1 MKVLKTEA
9 INEMCSKKFNRSDD
23 GGNGGRFV
31 PTAVKPGDR
40 VYIVAV
46 PDRTDRGALLLEGT
60 VGVITR
66 HPESET
72 SAAVMRGGEIDLS
85 VGGPACELRR
95 NRLPISGLYGAGADR
110 ARYGM
115 GLSAGSYVYRRAEDA
130 VSAYIKESAT
140 REMEQRTEQEQRTE
154 RDQRTEQ
161 EERTEQ
167 EQRTERDD
175 VRAGEIL
182 RAARAALLLRLL
194 LLRHGMQN
202 L

>member
-1 MKVLKTEA
+1 MRKTEA
-9 INEMCSKKFNRSDD
+9 INEMCSKKFNNHGD
-23 GGNGGRFV
+23 GGSGRFV
-31 PTAVKPGDR
+31 PTAVKPGDK

-66 HPESET
+66 HPASDT

-85 VGGPACELRR
+85 VGGSACELRR

-115 GLSAGSYVYRRAEDA
+115 GLAAGSYVYRRAEDA

-140 REMEQRTEQEQRTE
+140 REAEQREKQNEKTEQEQG
-154 RDQRTEQ
+154 TEQ
-161 EERTEQ
+161 MEQERMTEQ
-167 EQRTERDD
+167 DD
-175 VRAGEIL
+175 TRAGEIL
-182 RAARAALLLRLL
+182 RALMLRLL
-194 LLRHGMQN
+194 LLRLRHGMLN

>member
-1 MKVLKTEA
+1 MRKTEA
-9 INEMCSKKFNRSDD
+9 INEMCSKKFNNHSNSD
-23 GGNGGRFV
+23 GGSGRFV
-31 PTAVKPGDR
+31 PTAVKPGDK

-66 HPESET
+66 HPSSET

-85 VGGPACELRR
+85 VGDSACELRR
-95 NRLPISGLYGAGADR
+95 NRLPISGLYGAGADC

-115 GLSAGSYVYRRAEDA
+115 GLAAGSYVYRRAEDA

-140 REMEQRTEQEQRTE
+140 REAEQREKQDEKTEQEQGTE
-154 RDQRTEQ
+154 QTEQ
-161 EERTEQ
+161 ERMTEQ
-167 EQRTERDD
+167 DD
-175 VRAGEIL
+175 ARAGEIL
-182 RAARAALLLRLL
+182 RALMLRLILLR
-194 LLRHGMQN
+194 LRHGMLN

>member
-1 MKVLKTEA
+1 MRKTEA
-9 INEMCSKKFNRSDD
+9 INEMCSKKFNNHGDCGS
-23 GGNGGRFV
+23 GRFV
-31 PTAVKPGDR
+31 PTAVKPGDK

-66 HPESET
+66 HPASDT

-85 VGGPACELRR
+85 VGGSACELRR

-115 GLSAGSYVYRRAEDA
+115 GLAAGSYVYRKAEDA

-140 REMEQRTEQEQRTE
+140 REAEQREKQNEKTEQEQGTE
-154 RDQRTEQ
+154 QTEQ
-161 EERTEQ
+161 ERMTEQ
-167 EQRTERDD
+167 DD

-182 RAARAALLLRLL
+182 RALMLRLL
-194 LLRHGMQN
+194 LLRHGMLN

>member
-1 MKVLKTEA
+1 MRKTEV
-9 INEMCSKKFNRSDD
+9 INEMCSKKFNNHGD
-23 GGNGGRFV
+23 GGSGRFV
-31 PTAVKPGDR
+31 PTAVKPGDK

-66 HPESET
+66 HPASET

-85 VGGPACELRR
+85 VGGSACELRR
-95 NRLPISGLYGAGADR
+95 NRLPISGLYGAGADC

-115 GLSAGSYVYRRAEDA
+115 GLAAGSYVYRRAEDA

-140 REMEQRTEQEQRTE
+140 REAEQREKQNEKTEQEQGTE
-154 RDQRTEQ
+154 QTEQ
-161 EERTEQ
+161 ERMTEQ
-167 EQRTERDD
+167 DD
-175 VRAGEIL
+175 ARGGEIL
-182 RAARAALLLRLL
+182 RALMLRLL
-194 LLRHGMQN
+194 LLRLRHGMLN

>member
-1 MKVLKTEA
+1 MKTEA
-9 INEMCSKKFNRSDD
+9 INEMCSKKFNHSDD

-140 REMEQRTEQEQRTE
+140 REMEQRTEREQRTEQNERTE

-167 EQRTERDD
+167 ERMTEQDD
-175 VRAGEIL
+175 ARAGEIL
-182 RAARAALLLRLL
+182 RALMLRLL

>member
-1 MKVLKTEA
+1 MRKTEA
-9 INEMCSKKFNRSDD
+9 INEMCSKKFNNHSN

-140 REMEQRTEQEQRTE
+140 REAEQREKQDEKTEQEQRGA
-154 RDQRTEQ
+154 EQ
-161 EERTEQ
+161 
-167 EQRTERDD
+167 DD
-175 VRAGEIL
+175 ARAGEIL
-182 RAARAALLLRLL
+182 RALMLRLL